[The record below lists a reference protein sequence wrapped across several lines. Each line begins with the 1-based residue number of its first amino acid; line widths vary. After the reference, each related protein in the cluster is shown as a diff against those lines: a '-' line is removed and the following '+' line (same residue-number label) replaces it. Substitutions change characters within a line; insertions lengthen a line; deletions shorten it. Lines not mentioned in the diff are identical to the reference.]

1 MKKIQHPTKSSQVI
15 FNSLV
20 NAIHGEIDNI
30 SNHVIRLETQICKQL
45 SAGCVDLDNQ
55 SKREVMNISILVKD
69 YQKRYE
75 DIEKLR
81 LKVIKKGTEL
91 KKLKEEYIVGTL
103 IDMPFDKKNKLFI
116 KTKQIQE
123 SYKPLRQ

>member
-1 MKKIQHPTKSSQVI
+1 
-15 FNSLV
+15 
-20 NAIHGEIDNI
+20 
-30 SNHVIRLETQICKQL
+30 
-45 SAGCVDLDNQ
+45 
-55 SKREVMNISILVKD
+55 MNISILVKD